1 MEDGQG
7 TVYDDQREACVH
19 HWLID
24 EKNLGVC
31 KKCGDVKRFSS
42 AWEWGGSQRTGVGR
56 YSKGQKAI
64 PVPGV
69 TPKRP
74 EETH

>member
-1 MEDGQG
+1 MDDDKG

-31 KKCGDVKRFSS
+31 KKCGVSKQFSS
-42 AWEWGGSQRTGVGR
+42 SWGNV
-56 YSKGQKAI
+56 QKSWYARAGKVPLVV
-64 PVPGV
+64 PV
-69 TPKRP
+69 TKRL
-74 EETH
+74 TDSVV

>member
-1 MEDGQG
+1 MEDVQG
-7 TVYDDQREACVH
+7 TVYDDQPKACVH

-31 KKCGDVKRFSS
+31 KKCGVVKRFSS
-42 AWEWGGSQRTGVGR
+42 AWEWGGSQRSGVGR
-56 YSKGQKAI
+56 YSKGQKASPA
-64 PVPGV
+64 PVV
-69 TPKRP
+69 LPKMP